1 MRHDIRPMINPPK
14 PVADYLDSPAGRAM
28 LDAGTLWFRWDTWAQ
43 RVMSSGAVLKST
55 PEQMSR
61 PGTSVFLR
69 VGPAGWKRY
78 A

>member
-1 MRHDIRPMINPPK
+1 MTGNALPK
-14 PVADYLDSPAGRAM
+14 AVADYLDGPAGKAV
-28 LDAGTLWFRWDTWAQ
+28 LEAGAIWFRWNTRAQ
-43 RVMSSGAVLKST
+43 AIESSGAVLKST

-69 VGPAGWKRY
+69 VGAGGWRRY